1 MTAVATAPTLPEVSD
16 VARTAAAERDVT
28 RFIDAVSA
36 IPVLTRFQP
45 SEASSASAALA
56 LPAID
61 EVALARRQDAALPIS
76 QGITGALKGIE
87 DVVDRVV
94 AAQTYVGVIDEHAE
108 RIRYD
113 RDVLGL
119 LVMLTPW
126 YEAQRR
132 YRLDKAALDEEFEHG
147 QIDRARYDD
156 RLEKIEARRR
166 IESAKVKW
174 RPTPAARLTGVSR
187 GLLASRVAPRKN
199 AAGPDGGDITDAE
212 DTAAHTGSLVK
223 LLDML
228 RIEVEVVRNQA
239 IDTILAGPPQGLG
252 WSNASLAR
260 LLGITTARVAQL
272 RTGSR

>member
-28 RFIDAVSA
+28 RFIGAVSA
-36 IPVLTRFQP
+36 IPVLTRFQS

-61 EVALARRQDAALPIS
+61 EVGLARRQAAALPIS
-76 QGITGALKGIE
+76 QGITADLKGIE
-87 DVVDRVV
+87 DVVERVV

-119 LVMLTPW
+119 LIMLTPW
-126 YEAQRR
+126 YDAQRR
-132 YRLDKAALDEEFEHG
+132 YRLDKAALDEDFEHG
-147 QIDRARYDD
+147 RIDRARYDE
-156 RLEKIEARRR
+156 RLEEIEATRR

-260 LLGITTARVAQL
+260 LLGITTARIAQL